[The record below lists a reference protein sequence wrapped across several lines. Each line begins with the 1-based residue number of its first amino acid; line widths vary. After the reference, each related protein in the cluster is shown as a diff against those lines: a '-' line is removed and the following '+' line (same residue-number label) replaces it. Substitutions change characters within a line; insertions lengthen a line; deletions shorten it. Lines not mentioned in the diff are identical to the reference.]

1 MRTKRAFKIKQ
12 KAFFI
17 TCQVFSVARN
27 CLRPETISLTILAI
41 KKCLLCNLTNTLN
54 GYHFMGHSGMDL
66 WNFQLLLISKSSKV
80 SSPSFLKILSKIP
93 ILDLNKRVFFQIL
106 LYIQSATILES
117 KVLTFDYSVMC
128 NILKWIVETSIK
140 KYTFLIM
147 LLRKTSLK

>member
-12 KAFFI
+12 KTFFI

-54 GYHFMGHSGMDL
+54 GYHFMRHSGMDL

-106 LYIQSATILES
+106 LYIQSTAILES

>member
-27 CLRPETISLTILAI
+27 WLRPETISLTILAI

-106 LYIQSATILES
+106 LYIQSAAILES